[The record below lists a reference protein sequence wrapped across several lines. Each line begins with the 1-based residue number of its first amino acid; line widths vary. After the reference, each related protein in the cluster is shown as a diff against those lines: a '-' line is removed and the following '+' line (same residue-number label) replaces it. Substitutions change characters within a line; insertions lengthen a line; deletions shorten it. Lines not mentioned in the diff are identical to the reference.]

1 MTKDIFRIFTESRWR
16 KLESEQVLE
25 CLKTLLD
32 SVKPMG
38 KHTKIEGCN
47 SDSVEYVL
55 KSAIE
60 LIEWHETERE
70 SLSAYL

>member
-1 MTKDIFRIFTESRWR
+1 M
-16 KLESEQVLE
+16 ESEEVIAS
-25 CLKTLLD
+25 LKCILD

-38 KHTKIEGCN
+38 RHTKIEDCN
-47 SDSVEYVL
+47 SDSVEYVI

-60 LIEWHETERE
+60 LIEWHESERE

>member
-1 MTKDIFRIFTESRWR
+1 MD
-16 KLESEQVLE
+16 SEQVIE

-38 KHTKIEGCN
+38 RHTKIEDCN
-47 SDSVEYVL
+47 SDSVEYVI
-55 KSAIE
+55 KQAIE
-60 LIEWHETERE
+60 LIEWHESERE

>member
-1 MTKDIFRIFTESRWR
+1 M
-16 KLESEQVLE
+16 ESEQVIE
-25 CLKTLLD
+25 CLKCMLN

-47 SDSVEYVL
+47 SDSVEFVI

-60 LIEWHETERE
+60 LIEWHESERE